1 MTQKTTVLGFV
12 GMGLMGSRMTTR
24 LLAAGYQVWVWNR
37 SPDKC
42 LPLVTQGAKLAATL
56 ADLARECDVI
66 MLCLSDTAAVE
77 SVVFGEQGLAEYV
90 QNKQLIVDFSSI
102 TPDATRDFAARLRT
116 KGVYWLDSP
125 VSGGVMG
132 AENGTLILMA
142 GGEVQHI
149 ERFKPIAEH
158 LGQKLTHMGEVGAGQ
173 ITKICNQMIVAS
185 NALLIAE
192 TVALAA
198 KAGVDAIQL
207 APALAGGFADSLPL
221 QILAPRM
228 ATNTF
233 EPVQWK
239 VQTLLKD
246 LDNAL
251 ALAKENTSSTPIS
264 ALAAQLLRL
273 HAAQGAS
280 LDDLSSVVKLFK

>member
-116 KGVYWLDSP
+116 KGVSWLDSP

-198 KAGVDAIQL
+198 KAGVDATQL

>member
-56 ADLARECDVI
+56 ADLARECDLI

>member
-56 ADLARECDVI
+56 ADLARECDLI

-77 SVVFGEQGLAEYV
+77 SVIFGEQGLAEYV
-90 QNKQLIVDFSSI
+90 QNEQLIVDFSSI

-158 LGQKLTHMGEVGAGQ
+158 LGQKLTHMGEVGTGQ

>member
-1 MTQKTTVLGFV
+1 MTTIGFI
-12 GMGLMGSRMTTR
+12 GIGLMGSRMTTR
-24 LLAAGYQVWVWNR
+24 LLAAGYNVWVWNR
-37 SPDKC
+37 SAEKC
-42 LPLVTQGAKLAATL
+42 QSLVKQGAKLAANF
-56 ADLARECDVI
+56 ADIGRECDVI
-66 MLCLSDTAAVE
+66 MLCLADTAAVE
-77 SVVFGEQGLAEYV
+77 SVVFGEHGLSDYL
-90 QNKQLIVDFSSI
+90 QSQQLIVDFSSI
-102 TPDATRDFAARLRT
+102 TPDATRDFADRLRAQD
-116 KGVYWLDSP
+116 VYWVDAP
-125 VSGGVMG
+125 VSGGVIG
-132 AENGTLILMA
+132 AENGKLIIMA
-142 GGEVQHI
+142 GGKEQQI
-149 ERFKPIAEH
+149 ARLRPIVAH
-158 LGQKLTHMGEVGAGQ
+158 LSQKLTHMGDVGTGQ

-185 NALLIAE
+185 NAVLIAE

-198 KAGVDAIQL
+198 KAGVDAAQL

-228 ATNTF
+228 ASSNF

-246 LDNAL
+246 LDNAV

-280 LDDLSSVVKLFK
+280 LEDLSSVVKLFKKS